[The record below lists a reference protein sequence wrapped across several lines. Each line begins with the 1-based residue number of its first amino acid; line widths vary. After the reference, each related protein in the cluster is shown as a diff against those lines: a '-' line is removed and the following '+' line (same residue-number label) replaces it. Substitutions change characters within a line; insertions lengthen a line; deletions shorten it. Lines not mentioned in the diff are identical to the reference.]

1 MKHRL
6 TITLIGVAVLATSG
20 YWAIKNNIG
29 KSKHVTAIV
38 CKGENV
44 YSSARHEKFREN
56 SFHSTASI
64 LVTAEYYPW
73 ETNKTYSIDYKNG
86 GREFQGSTNDKSVGN
101 ADIGDGVYV
110 SHSVNQHNIQFFRR
124 ARTTHNNDTWT
135 KKETYENWRTSS
147 SDFSLMINL
156 ITMEIK
162 VSDNRSSL
170 TMKENSS
177 VSSEYTFQGNCT
189 VTHPNFKI

>member
-6 TITLIGVAVLATSG
+6 KITLIGAAVLATSG

-29 KSKHVTAIV
+29 KFKDVTAIT

-44 YSSARHEKFREN
+44 YSSDRHGKFREN

-73 ETNKTYSIDYKNG
+73 QTDKTYSIDYKNG
-86 GREFQGSTNDKSVGN
+86 RNEFRGSTNDKSVGN
-101 ADIGDGVYV
+101 AADGNGVYV
-110 SHSVNQHNIQFFRR
+110 SQSVNQHNIQFFLQGRS
-124 ARTTHNNDTWT
+124 TYNNANWT
-135 KKETYENWRTSS
+135 EKESYEHWRTSS
-147 SDFSLMINL
+147 HGYNLMINL

-162 VSDNRSSL
+162 VSNSSSSL
-170 TMKENSS
+170 TMKDNSS
-177 VSSEYTFQGNCT
+177 ISSENNFYGNCT
-189 VTHPNFKI
+189 VTQPNFKV